1 MLGRKVPGSGVLSAG
16 AGMDRG
22 RTGERLH
29 AALAGLQELHFLR
42 DKQSAMVHWALTLN
56 RDQPDPSKQENVSK
70 EELKLE
76 ATLSLLKQQLV
87 RHQILIKDI
96 NITIYQ
102 RTCTSNGNILSQ
114 TCYTG
119 GEL

>member
-1 MLGRKVPGSGVLSAG
+1 MLGRKIPGSGVLSAA

-56 RDQPDPSKQENVSK
+56 REESDRSNHENVST
-70 EELKLE
+70 EELRLE
-76 ATLSLLKQQLV
+76 ATLTLLKQQLV
-87 RHQILIKDI
+87 RHHIIKDI
-96 NITIYQ
+96 HTQKVPISYFFFANRQLWATKM
-102 RTCTSNGNILSQ
+102 
-114 TCYTG
+114 
-119 GEL
+119 